1 MTMEADTTKFHRMPS
16 ASNTYKINR
25 AITMPAFGKYIKEA
39 AKMASPKFGDID
51 ILYVTA
57 NRAARA
63 ISTSPTYMAPITY
76 TSGKSK
82 RAVVFGVDF
91 YQWGY
96 KELNHETGHA
106 MGLPDLYPVDGSG
119 KPTTYYVGGFDL
131 MGLIAGASPDYFAW
145 HKWLLGWI
153 DDNQVS
159 CITTPGTST
168 HTLSPL
174 SVKGGIKMVA
184 VKLNASTLL
193 AIELRTKS
201 GVDSGACS
209 EGLLFY
215 TVAADKSSG
224 RGCLVVHDPR
234 PVKATGCQSKGGPLT
249 SAAMNFAKGEK
260 EINLPSLGVNVKI
273 TGAAS
278 GSYQFTVTYAKGAK
292 GAER

>member
-1 MTMEADTTKFHRMPS
+1 
-16 ASNTYKINR
+16 
-25 AITMPAFGKYIKEA
+25 
-39 AKMASPKFGDID
+39 
-51 ILYVTA
+51 
-57 NRAARA
+57 
-63 ISTSPTYMAPITY
+63 
-76 TSGKSK
+76 
-82 RAVVFGVDF
+82 
-91 YQWGY
+91 
-96 KELNHETGHA
+96 
-106 MGLPDLYPVDGSG
+106 
-119 KPTTYYVGGFDL
+119 
-131 MGLIAGASPDYFAW
+131 
-145 HKWLLGWI
+145 
-153 DDNQVS
+153 
-159 CITTPGTST
+159 
-168 HTLSPL
+168 
-174 SVKGGIKMVA
+174 MVA